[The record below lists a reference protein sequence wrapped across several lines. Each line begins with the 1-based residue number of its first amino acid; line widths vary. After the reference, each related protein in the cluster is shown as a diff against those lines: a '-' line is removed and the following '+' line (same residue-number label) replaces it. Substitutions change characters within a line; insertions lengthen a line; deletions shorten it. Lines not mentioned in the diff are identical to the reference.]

1 MKKRFKITMRVTG
14 LFRGDT
20 FFHERLLGFF
30 KEWFDE
36 TEGRTALSPLEF
48 VRTLTK
54 SGQER
59 YLIYYSDTYED
70 PSPRFCIK
78 DAIRYY
84 EEKVQDYCTGK
95 NSI

>member
-1 MKKRFKITMRVTG
+1 MKKRFKITIRVTG

-30 KEWFDE
+30 KEWFGE
-36 TEGRTALSPLEF
+36 TNGRTALSPSVL
-48 VRTLTK
+48 VKTPTK
-54 SGQER
+54 YWQER
-59 YLIYYSDTYED
+59 YYLYYSDTYEN

-84 EEKVQDYCTGK
+84 EEKV
-95 NSI
+95 